1 MRKGTGADSARGS
14 VQLARTVRLAVVS
27 FSMALQIVCD
37 ASDYAPGIG
46 SPPAPPRVELRHY
59 RTETLTH
66 NSLALTG
73 QDPTRRVDELVPS
86 RRRPDRELTLS
97 PIFRDLAD
105 PRAAPRHSYEEK
117 VERDPFRSLANHSPS
132 PSWPIFVP
140 AHGLLLHKPGRF
152 SVAPMSWTQK
162 FAVPAVPVPTVSS

>member
-1 MRKGTGADSARGS
+1 
-14 VQLARTVRLAVVS
+14 
-27 FSMALQIVCD
+27 MALQIVCD
-37 ASDYAPGIG
+37 ASDYAQESGRRQR
-46 SPPAPPRVELRHY
+46 PRESNLRHY

-86 RRRPDRELTLS
+86 RAAARIGSSRS
-97 PIFRDLAD
+97 P
-105 PRAAPRHSYEEK
+105 

-132 PSWPIFVP
+132 PWPIFVP

>member
-1 MRKGTGADSARGS
+1 
-14 VQLARTVRLAVVS
+14 
-27 FSMALQIVCD
+27 MALQIVCD
-37 ASDYAPGIG
+37 ASDYAQESGRRQR
-46 SPPAPPRVELRHY
+46 PRESNLRHY

-162 FAVPAVPVPTVSS
+162 FAVPAVSVPTVSS

>member
-1 MRKGTGADSARGS
+1 
-14 VQLARTVRLAVVS
+14 
-27 FSMALQIVCD
+27 MALQIVCD
-37 ASDYAPGIG
+37 ASDYAQESGRRQR
-46 SPPAPPRVELRHY
+46 PRESNLRHY

-140 AHGLLLHKPGRF
+140 AHGLLLHKPRASARSCAGDLENSIVVRGLYGGHAMV
-152 SVAPMSWTQK
+152 SAPELWPLRLT
-162 FAVPAVPVPTVSS
+162 F